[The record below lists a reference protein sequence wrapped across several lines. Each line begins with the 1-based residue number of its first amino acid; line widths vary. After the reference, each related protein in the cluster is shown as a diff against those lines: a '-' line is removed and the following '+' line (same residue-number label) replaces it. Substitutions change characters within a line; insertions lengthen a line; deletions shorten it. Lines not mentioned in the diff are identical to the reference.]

1 MSGAE
6 PPQAEAAGGHA
17 TLLRQVGLPGAMVMG
32 LGSILG
38 TGVFVS
44 LATAAGVAGGAVV
57 WACVAAAAV
66 AACNGLAAAE
76 LSAAHPVSGGTY
88 EYGQRYLTPWAAFVA
103 GWMFLLAKSASAAT
117 AALGFAGYLLHAT
130 GVEPTYGWRVPLG
143 LATVAGMTVLVG
155 AGVRRS
161 NVVNGLI
168 VSVTV
173 ASLAVFAG
181 VTLTHGAA
189 GGAAGGVGTG
199 WLGWAG
205 FLHGTALLFVAYTG
219 YARVATMGEEVHHP
233 RRTIP
238 RAMVLTLGLTAVL
251 YTAVAAG
258 AVRAV
263 GAEAFAAL
271 GRGTGAPLAGVA
283 EALRARW
290 VAVLLTVGAMAAML
304 GVLLNLILGL
314 SRVLLAMARRGDMP
328 RAAARLNAA
337 RTTPGVAVAAMGCVI
352 GALVLVGDVRTAWSF
367 SAFMVL
373 TYYALTNVA
382 ALRLPAE
389 SRLYPR
395 VIPAAG
401 LAGCLGL
408 AFWVDVG
415 VWVTGLGVIGVG
427 LVWHGVAVKT
437 QNSKRKTQ
445 NL

>member
-1 MSGAE
+1 VSGE
-6 PPQAEAAGGHA
+6 VPAAGREGEEHPA
-17 TLLRQVGLPGAMVMG
+17 ALVRQVGLPGAVVMG

-44 LATAAGVAGGAVV
+44 LATAAGVAGGALA
-57 WACVAAAAV
+57 WACVAAALV
-66 AACNGLAAAE
+66 AGCNGLAAAE
-76 LSAAHPVSGGTY
+76 LAAAHPVSGGTY
-88 EYGQRYLTPWAAFVA
+88 EYGQRFLTPPVAFVA
-103 GWMFLLAKSASAAT
+103 GWLFLLAKSASAAT
-117 AALGFAGYLLHAT
+117 AALGFAGYVLHAA
-130 GVEPTYGWRVPLG
+130 GAEPRYGWRVPLA

-161 NVVNGLI
+161 NVANGII

-173 ASLAVFAG
+173 AALGVFGA
-181 VTLTHGAA
+181 VTLGHGRGTA
-189 GGAAGGVGTG
+189 GGGGGG
-199 WLGWAG
+199 WPGWPG
-205 FLHGTALLFVAYTG
+205 FLQGTALLFVAYTG
-219 YARVATMGEEVHHP
+219 YGRVATMGEEVHHP

-238 RAMVLTLGLTAVL
+238 RAMVVTLGLTAVL

-258 AVRAV
+258 AVRTV
-263 GAEAFAAL
+263 GVEAFAGM
-271 GRGTGAPLAGVA
+271 GRGSGAPLSQVA
-283 EALRARW
+283 EGLQVRW
-290 VAVLLTVGAMAAML
+290 VAVLLTVGAMTAML

-328 RAAARLNAA
+328 RAAAQLNAA

-408 AFWVDVG
+408 AFWVEAWVWMTG
-415 VWVTGLGVIGVG
+415 VAMIGAG
-427 LVWHGVAVKT
+427 LVWHAVA
-437 QNSKRKTQ
+437 RKTQ
-445 NL
+445 NAKLKMQNQ